1 MFNFSK
7 KTKKEPKSLKEILK
21 QFKALEEKFD
31 QLSLDF
37 KELKKNS
44 QLAVQ
49 KVGIIRFNPFAEVG
63 GDQSFSI
70 ALLDGYDNGLV
81 VTSFY
86 TREGNRIY
94 AKPIKNGVSQYALSK
109 EEINA
114 IEIAKKDDS
123 NKQNDN

>member
-37 KELKKNS
+37 KELKENS

-49 KVGIIRFNPFAEVG
+49 KVGVIRFNPFAEVG